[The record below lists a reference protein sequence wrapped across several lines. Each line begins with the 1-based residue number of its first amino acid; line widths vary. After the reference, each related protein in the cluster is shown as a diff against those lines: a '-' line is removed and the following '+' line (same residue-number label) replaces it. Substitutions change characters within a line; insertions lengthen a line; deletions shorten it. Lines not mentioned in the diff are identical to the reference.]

1 MTGLFILYL
10 FLGYWAA
17 GRTIYANK
25 IIFTTAPF
33 GFSFSK
39 FMAGMFLGW
48 ILIPIALIRA
58 IFGR

>member
-1 MTGLFILYL
+1 MPALFILYL
-10 FLGYWAA
+10 IVAYWAA

-33 GFSFSK
+33 GFSFGK

-48 ILIPIALIRA
+48 ILIPIALIRV
-58 IFGR
+58 IVGR